1 MPPKKPP
8 AKKRAAALDAYRRKR
23 DFNATPEPHAEKAT
37 RAGHRFV
44 VQEHHARSHHFDFRL
59 EMDGVLVSWAVP
71 KGIPED
77 EAAKRLAV
85 HVEDH
90 PLDYGSFEGTIP
102 KGNYGA
108 GTVAIWDSGTWEPL
122 ERNWRRQ
129 FEKGKMK
136 FLLHGE
142 RLHGTYLLARMK
154 EEPNWLLRK
163 LDDTIRPGQTPA
175 PSREVAAFVAPQLAR
190 VTSTVPAGKGWWHE
204 LKFDGYRLIAVK
216 EGKEVRLYTRNR
228 LDWTDRFGDLAD
240 HLAALTK
247 HDFVL
252 DGEAVVFDKKGRSR
266 FGELQ
271 AALKSG
277 HSGRIAFVAFD
288 LLHLDGRKLRDLPLS
303 RRVAELT
310 KLVGEET
317 DRLRLSK
324 VWTAGQGAD
333 LFRQACANKL
343 EGIIS
348 KKSGGRY
355 LEGERR
361 DWLKSK
367 CRTRQEF
374 VICGYTAP
382 KGSLRGFGA
391 LLLASF
397 EHGKL
402 IPRGKVGTGFTDRE
416 RIRLLA
422 RFKPLITKERNLPE
436 AESGVTWLR
445 PELVAE
451 VEFAEITREGSIR
464 QGSFLALREDKSAD
478 EVHLDA
484 FAGTGSPHDKMKVAN
499 ITITHPDRIVYPA
512 DGITKMEVA
521 RYYERIGEYMLP
533 HLVNRPLALL
543 RAPSGIGGDMF
554 FQKSFPN
561 HLPDQV
567 VQKDLADGTTI
578 FYIRNTRGLISL
590 AQFGAIEFH
599 PWGSRMPQPER
610 PDQLIW
616 DLDPDPSVPWPQV
629 LGAALLIRDFL
640 AEHGLHALVKT
651 SGGKGLHLVL
661 FIKRTHDWD
670 SMRDFTRAVAR
681 EVAAY
686 NPSRLVITSSKEKRK
701 GKIFIDWMRNG
712 EGSTCIAPWS
722 LRARDGSAVSMPV
735 RWSDLGTTTAAG
747 FTIHDPLTPPAEWI
761 DPEPQI
767 IPIALLRL
775 LTGEKAGAAAHTGG

>member
-1 MPPKKPP
+1 MPQKKPP

-23 DFNATPEPHAEKAT
+23 DFGDTPEPRAKKAT
-37 RAGHRFV
+37 REGRSFV

-90 PLDYGSFEGTIP
+90 PLDYGNFEGTIP
-102 KGNYGA
+102 EGNYGA
-108 GTVAIWDSGTWEPL
+108 GTVAIWDRGTWEPL
-122 ERNWRRQ
+122 ERNWRRG

-163 LDDTIRPGQTPA
+163 LDDTVPPDRTPA
-175 PSREVAAFVAPQLAR
+175 ATKEVASFVAPQLAR
-190 VTSTVPAGKGWWHE
+190 VTSSVPSGKEWWHE

-216 EGKEVRLYTRNR
+216 RKGKVTLHTRSQ
-228 LDWTDRFGDLAD
+228 LDWTDKFGDLAD
-240 HLAALTK
+240 QLATLTK

-252 DGEAVVFDKKGRSR
+252 DGEAVVFDQKGRSR
-266 FGELQ
+266 FGDLQ

-277 HSGRIAFVAFD
+277 HAGRIAFVAFD
-288 LLHLDGRKLRDLPLS
+288 LLHLDGRNLRNLPLS
-303 RRVAELT
+303 KRFEELKT
-310 KLVGEET
+310 LIKE
-317 DRLRLSK
+317 DSSRLRLSK
-324 VWTAGQGAD
+324 VWSGNEGAD
-333 LFRQACANKL
+333 LFRQACKNGL

-355 LEGERR
+355 LEGTRR

-367 CRTRQEF
+367 CRARQEF
-374 VICGYTAP
+374 VICGYTEA

-397 EHGKL
+397 ENGKL
-402 IPRGKVGTGFTDRE
+402 IPRGKVGTGFPDRE
-416 RIRLLA
+416 RLSLVK
-422 RFKPLITKERNLPE
+422 RFQPLVTKKPTLPE
-436 AESGVTWLR
+436 AESGITWLR

-451 VEFAEITREGSIR
+451 IEFAEITRDGSIR
-464 QGSFLALREDKSAD
+464 QGSFIALREDKSAAD
-478 EVHLDA
+478 VHLDA
-484 FAGTGSPHDKMKVAN
+484 IATTSTREDSMKVAG

-521 RYYERIGEYMLP
+521 RYYERVADYLLP
-533 HLVNRPLALL
+533 HLANRPLALL
-543 RAPSGIGGDMF
+543 RAPSGISGEMF

-567 VQKDLADGTTI
+567 TQKELADGTTI
-578 FYIRNTRGLISL
+578 FYVRNTRGLVSL

-599 PWGSRMPQPER
+599 PWGSTMPHPEK

-616 DLDPDPSVPWPQV
+616 DLDPDPAVPWPQV
-629 LGAALLIRDFL
+629 LGAAFLIRDYL
-640 AEHGLHALVKT
+640 AEHDLHALVKT

-670 SMRDFTRAVAR
+670 SMREFTKAVAR
-681 EVAAY
+681 DVAAF
-686 NPSRLVITSSKEKRK
+686 NPSRMVITSSKEKRK

-722 LRARDGSAVSMPV
+722 LRARDGAAVSMPV
-735 RWSDLGTTTAAG
+735 NWADLGKTTADG
-747 FTIHDPLTPPAEWI
+747 FTIHEPLTPPSEWI
-761 DPEPQI
+761 DPDAQLVPK
-767 IPIALLRL
+767 ALLRR
-775 LTGEKAGAAAHTGG
+775 LTGKK

>member
-8 AKKRAAALDAYRRKR
+8 VKKRVAALDAYRSKR
-23 DFNATPEPHAEKAT
+23 NFASTPEPVAKKT
-37 RAGHRFV
+37 RGEGRSFV

-77 EAAKRLAV
+77 KAAKRLAV

-90 PLDYGSFEGTIP
+90 PLDYGRFEGTIP

-108 GTVAIWDSGTWEPL
+108 GTVAIWDRGTWEPL

-129 FEKGKMK
+129 FDKGKIK

-163 LDDTIRPGQTPA
+163 INEEIPSGQA
-175 PSREVAAFVAPQLAR
+175 ASREEAAFVAPQLAR
-190 VTSTVPAGKGWWHE
+190 VTASVPKGKEWRHE

-216 EGKEVRLYTRNR
+216 RSGMVTLFTRNQ
-228 LDWTDRFGDLAD
+228 LDWTDRFGDLVD
-240 HLAALTK
+240 HLDALTK

-252 DGEAVVFDKKGRSR
+252 DGEVVAFDKKGRTR

-271 AALKSG
+271 AALKSDR
-277 HSGRIAFVAFD
+277 SDSLVFVAFD
-288 LLHLDGRKLRDLPLS
+288 LLHLDGCKLRQHPLS
-303 RRVAELT
+303 QRIEALT
-310 KLVGEET
+310 ALIGDGT
-317 DRLRLSK
+317 GRIRLSRA
-324 VWTAGQGAD
+324 WSAAEGAD
-333 LFRQACANKL
+333 LFREACANGL

-355 LEGERR
+355 LEGARR

-367 CRTRQEF
+367 CRARQEF
-374 VICGYTAP
+374 IICGYTAP

-397 EHGKL
+397 ENGKL
-402 IPRGKVGTGFTDRE
+402 ISRGKVGTGFSDRE
-416 RIRLLA
+416 RLRLVEH
-422 RFKPLITKERNLPE
+422 FKPLVTQEPSLS
-436 AESGVTWLR
+436 AAGSDVTWLR

-451 VEFAEITREGSIR
+451 IEFAEITRDGAIR
-464 QGSFLALREDKSAD
+464 QGSFLALREDKSA
-478 EVHLDA
+478 EAVHLDA
-484 FAGTGSPHDKMKVAN
+484 FTTTSDHDDNMKVCG
-499 ITITHPDRIVYPA
+499 IPITHPDRIVYPA
-512 DGITKMEVA
+512 DDITKMEVA
-521 RYYERIGEYMLP
+521 RYYERIGDYMLP
-533 HLVNRPLALL
+533 HVANRPLALL
-543 RAPSGIGGDMF
+543 RAPSGISGDMF

-561 HLPDQV
+561 YLPDHLT
-567 VQKDLADGTTI
+567 QKNLADGTTV
-578 FYIRNTRGLISL
+578 FYLRNIRGLISL

-599 PWGSRMPQPER
+599 PWGSRMPRPEK

-616 DLDPDPSVPWPQV
+616 DLDPDPTVPWPEV
-629 LGAALLIRDFL
+629 LGAAFLIRDFL
-640 AEHGLHALVKT
+640 ASHGLHILVKT

-661 FIKRTHDWD
+661 FINRTHDWEA
-670 SMRDFTRAVAR
+670 MRRFTKFVAR
-681 EVAAY
+681 EVAAF
-686 NPSRLVITSSKEKRK
+686 NPSRFVITSSKAKRK

-722 LRARDGSAVSMPV
+722 LRARDGAAVSMPV
-735 RWSDLGTTTAAG
+735 NWSDLATVTAAG
-747 FTIHDPLTPPAEWI
+747 FTIHEPLSPPDEWTT
-761 DPEPQI
+761 PEPQLV
-767 IPIALLRL
+767 PKALLRSL
-775 LTGEKAGAAAHTGG
+775 AGEK

>member
-1 MPPKKPP
+1 MPPKK
-8 AKKRAAALDAYRRKR
+8 RVAALDAYHRKR
-23 DFNATPEPHAEKAT
+23 NFSATPEPQTGVPSREG
-37 RAGHRFV
+37 RRFV

-90 PLDYGSFEGTIP
+90 PLDYGDFEGTIP

-108 GTVAIWDSGTWEPL
+108 GTVAIWDRGTWEPL
-122 ERNWRRQ
+122 ERNWRKG

-163 LDDTIRPGQTPA
+163 LDDSAPTDRVPPA
-175 PSREVAAFVAPQLAR
+175 PPEEAAFVAPQLAR
-190 VTSTVPAGKGWWHE
+190 INSSVPAGKDWVHE

-216 EGKEVRLYTRNR
+216 RRGKVKLYTRSE
-228 LDWTDRFGDLAD
+228 LDWTEKFGDLAD
-240 HLAALTK
+240 HLNSLTK
-247 HDFVL
+247 QDFVI
-252 DGEAVVFDKKGRSR
+252 DGEAVVFDEKGRSR
-266 FGELQ
+266 FGDLQ

-277 HSGRIAFVAFD
+277 DDASIAFVAFD
-288 LLHLDGRKLRDLPLS
+288 LLHLDGRNLRDQPLS
-303 RRVAELT
+303 QRI
-310 KLVGEET
+310 ET
-317 DRLRLSK
+317 LRNLISPETSRLRLSK
-324 VWTAGQGAD
+324 VWSSSEGAA
-333 LFRQACANKL
+333 LFREACANDL

-355 LEGERR
+355 LEGTRR
-361 DWLKSK
+361 DWFKSK
-367 CRTRQEF
+367 CRARQEF

-391 LLLASF
+391 ILLASF
-397 EHGKL
+397 ENGKL
-402 IPRGKVGTGFTDRE
+402 IPRGKVGTGFTERE
-416 RIRLLA
+416 RLSLVE
-422 RFKPLITKERNLPE
+422 RFRPLVTKRPTLTDTE
-436 AESGVTWLR
+436 GDITWLR

-451 VEFAEITREGSIR
+451 IEFAEITRDGSIR
-464 QGSFLALREDKSAD
+464 QGSFVALREDKPAD

-484 FAGTGSPHDKMKVAN
+484 IATTGSPNQKMKVAG
-499 ITITHPDRIVYPA
+499 ITITHPDRLVYPA

-521 RYYERIGEYMLP
+521 RYYERVSEYMLP

-543 RAPSGIGGDMF
+543 RAPSGISGDMF
-554 FQKSFPN
+554 FQKSFPK

-578 FYIRNTRGLISL
+578 FYVRNTRGLVSL

-599 PWGSRMPQPER
+599 PWGSTMPHPEK
-610 PDQLIW
+610 PDQIIW
-616 DLDPDPSVPWPQV
+616 DLDPDPAVPWPQV

-640 AEHGLHALVKT
+640 AERDLHALVKT
-651 SGGKGLHLVL
+651 SGGKGLHLIL
-661 FIKRTHDWD
+661 FIKRTHDWE
-670 SMRDFTRAVAR
+670 SMREFSKAVAR

-722 LRARDGSAVSMPV
+722 LRARDGAAVSMPV
-735 RWSDLGTTTAAG
+735 NWSDLATTTADG
-747 FTIHDPLTPPAEWI
+747 FTIHEPLTPPDEWI
-761 DPEPQI
+761 NPAPQL
-767 IPIALLRL
+767 IPKKLLRS
-775 LTGEKAGAAAHTGG
+775 LTGKK